1 MSFFGSE
8 RSSPAATVAMRRGL
22 GLVLVASMGAGVA
35 ASSAQTIDPA
45 SLPEPLGVLVLPD
58 KPAGAHWVW
67 FCSFVDYGHG
77 TLVDADSGVVLGTLE
92 LGYQGIL
99 PQLSRSGD
107 AIYNVGMYFSRGFH
121 GERTDVV
128 EIFDPKTLAKQGEIE
143 IAPKSMRGLPSTNLT
158 TLTDD
163 DRFLLQSFF
172 TPALTFGVVD
182 LALREYVG
190 EIETAGCAHVM
201 AAGSRRFF
209 SLCGDGSL
217 LTVDLD
223 NSGTEKAR
231 QRHRGFFDAEGDPLH
246 GTGARSGDVWYFAS
260 VRGVMHAVDTSGGQI
275 RFLEPW
281 NFGESDEAGVWVPAA
296 PSQHLAVHTASGRIF
311 VLMGA
316 VPDLEPKPGGY
327 DFHRGLGSEVW
338 VFDEQS
344 HERVD
349 RFKLERG
356 YAAAI
361 AVSQDRAPLL
371 YVTAYKFADIYD
383 ARTGVRSRELSDNKE
398 LSGTQIMILPVP

>member
-1 MSFFGSE
+1 MSFLGSE
-8 RSSPAATVAMRRGL
+8 RSSPAATLAMRRGL
-22 GLVLVASMGAGVA
+22 GLVLAVSMGAGVA
-35 ASSAQTIDPA
+35 ASSAQSIDPA
-45 SLPEPLGVLVLPD
+45 SLPEPLGVLALPD

-67 FCSFVDYGHG
+67 ICSFVDYGHA

-99 PQLSRSGD
+99 PQLPRSGD
-107 AIYNVGMYFSRGFH
+107 AIYNVGVYFSRGFH
-121 GERTDVV
+121 GERTEVV
-128 EIFDPKTLAKQGEIE
+128 EIFDPKTLTKQGEIE
-143 IAPKSMRGLPSTNLT
+143 IAPKSMRGLPSANLT

-182 LALREYVG
+182 LASKQYVG

-217 LTVDLD
+217 LTVELD
-223 NSGTEKAR
+223 DSGNEKAR
-231 QRHRGFFDAEGDPLH
+231 QRHPGFFDAEGDPLH

-281 NFGESDEAGVWVPAA
+281 SFQASDDAGIWIPAS
-296 PSQHLAVHTASGRIF
+296 PSQHLAIHRASGRIF
-311 VLMGA
+311 ALMAA

-327 DFHRGLGSEVW
+327 AFHRETGTEVW

-356 YAAAI
+356 YAGAI
-361 AVSQDRAPLL
+361 AVSQDSEPLL
-371 YVTAYKFADIYD
+371 YATAFKYADIYD
-383 ARTGVRSRELSDNKE
+383 ARTGVRSRVLSDGKE
-398 LSGTQIMILPVP
+398 LSGTQIMMVPVP